1 MLIALNI
8 GTSRSNGGEVQ
19 QEALIAWQDAIET
32 STSLTRFAPPFYHI
46 SVIEGGAPFFVRGAI
61 RRGLAESFE
70 NLIDLERGGVLF
82 LSKAEK
88 FAKQAEIPPIDGGEP
103 TLVVVSSDGT
113 ITGYVKG
120 GRVDA
125 LALSQLDAIWEKAK

>member
-8 GTSRSNGGEVQ
+8 GTSRSNGEVQ

-32 STSLTRFAPPFYHI
+32 STSLTRFAPFYHI
-46 SVIEGGAPFFVRGAI
+46 SVIEGAPFFVRGAI

-88 FAKQAEIPPIDGGEP
+88 ICQAGRNPHRWEP

-120 GRVDA
+120 RVDA